1 MEIVFAELEH
11 LTEKALQ
18 DQMYNLLQNFE
29 ERDRQLITQ
38 QSLRMDQAEELWTR
52 EDHNN
57 QYPCLHIS
65 IVLNLEL

>member
-38 QSLRMDQAEELWTR
+38 QSLRMDQAEEL
-52 EDHNN
+52 
-57 QYPCLHIS
+57 
-65 IVLNLEL
+65 